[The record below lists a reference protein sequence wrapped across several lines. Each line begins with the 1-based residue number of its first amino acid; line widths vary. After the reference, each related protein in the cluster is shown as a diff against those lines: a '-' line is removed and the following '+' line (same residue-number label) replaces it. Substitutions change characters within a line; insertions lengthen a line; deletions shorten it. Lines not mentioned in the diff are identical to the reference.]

1 MKRAR
6 AKMEARKGRVK
17 ELMSGR
23 LRHPS
28 SGAASFK
35 QFRLRKRAAANRPRR
50 AALATERRAQ
60 PYHRVRVRQFACSV
74 RSNPSIT
81 NLEID
86 TQTVKF
92 EQSFLQKTRSPQNE
106 WGYAIAVQ
114 RLAASHLF
122 VRRHAGAEARIIFV
136 FYRYFLLR
144 RQHGRLNRL
153 CSSLASGLLFHSLGP
168 WRERWRRTEPA
179 SIKLMSTWR
188 LRRLQS
194 SRAQKRER
202 HSLSK
207 HFRRQVLQASSG
219 KNHPC
224 SFRRRCSYVRNHH
237 SCWCRS

>member
-122 VRRHAGAEARIIFV
+122 VRRHPAGYPGNQLRSAKCSWPARFSTELTDFV
-136 FYRYFLLR
+136 FS
-144 RQHGRLNRL
+144 
-153 CSSLASGLLFHSLGP
+153 SSLLLFP
-168 WRERWRRTEPA
+168 KYRT
-179 SIKLMSTWR
+179 R
-188 LRRLQS
+188 
-194 SRAQKRER
+194 
-202 HSLSK
+202 
-207 HFRRQVLQASSG
+207 
-219 KNHPC
+219 
-224 SFRRRCSYVRNHH
+224 
-237 SCWCRS
+237 